1 MGYAMRLWWIGAV
14 VIGALLAR
22 PAAAQT
28 DSLTS
33 SIPKIGGL
41 TAAMLAAGRIANE
54 PHKRIFYL
62 DKNGEEMTANDDAVC
77 RMEVFFRDST
87 SGTVRV
93 FYPSGKL
100 YCITP
105 YAHLR
110 SGLRHGIETTWSE
123 RGKMMTR
130 TEFVGGMAREVV
142 RYHPNGQV
150 ASRLTKGPESLKI
163 EAFDSLGRPGFYAMP
178 PASRAKN
185 GKGKPVWVGEK
196 ERSAPPHGLQP
207 VREPGSIRPVQ
218 PTLYR

>member
-1 MGYAMRLWWIGAV
+1 LRLLGTV
-14 VIGALLAR
+14 VMGALLAR
-22 PAAAQT
+22 PVAAQT
-28 DSLTS
+28 DSLAS
-33 SIPKIGGL
+33 PVPKIGGL
-41 TAAMLAAGRIANE
+41 TAAMMASGRIANE

-62 DKNGEEMTANDDAVC
+62 DKAGEEVSANDDAVC

-123 RGKMMTR
+123 SGKMMTR
-130 TEFVGGMAREVV
+130 TEFVGGLAREVV

-163 EAFDSLGRPGFYAMP
+163 ESFDSLGRPGFYAMP
-178 PASRAKN
+178 TAYRSKD
-185 GKGKPVWVGEK
+185 GKKVFAPPVWVGEK
-196 ERSAPPHGLQP
+196 DRP
-207 VREPGSIRPVQ
+207 VRQ
-218 PTLYR
+218 PRRQPSR